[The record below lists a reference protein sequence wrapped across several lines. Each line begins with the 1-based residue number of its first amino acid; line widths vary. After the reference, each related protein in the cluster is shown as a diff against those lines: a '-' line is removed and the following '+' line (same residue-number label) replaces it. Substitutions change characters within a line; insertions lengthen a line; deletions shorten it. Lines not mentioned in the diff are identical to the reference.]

1 MKEEVLN
8 TEFVG
13 KHFIQM
19 SLTLK
24 CAMSYKLFSKGLIE
38 LCFKSRKQQ
47 LIAHISNSDIIEL
60 LDPSI
65 IAGCTKS
72 LKRSRP
78 WHSQEAVAI
87 FRWLYCHQVELI
99 LEPGTQLSHSSND
112 RALDARHV

>member
-1 MKEEVLN
+1 MAEMKEEVLN

-24 CAMSYKLFSKGLIE
+24 WAMSYKLFSEKLIE

-47 LIAHISNSDIIEL
+47 QLTAHISNSDIIEL
-60 LDPSI
+60 LDPST

-78 WHSQEAVAI
+78 
-87 FRWLYCHQVELI
+87 
-99 LEPGTQLSHSSND
+99 
-112 RALDARHV
+112 